1 LPGKRQPGFGYFD
14 PPGREVTGNKGF
26 FSWISPKTFL
36 LRRLKADAQSQPIQE
51 ATMRKQSVCLPL
63 FLIALLLM
71 AVGTSSAD
79 TWHYDFG
86 VGEDISAMTVV
97 NLATT
102 SPKPTYSLDGSLHM
116 AMPASSVWFD
126 LSWIN
131 DYALRMYR
139 PGGGETFTLE
149 TKLNTTY
156 NDYTFLSGLY
166 LYSSDGDTNN
176 DFIFGANSNSLKVEV
191 GNPPIYHS
199 DIYAWQSIGTYTDLY
214 LQVVHDGTNT
224 TFNYKTSA
232 DGPWLPGGNGGTLSD
247 YTFDQVGIIT
257 KTWGG
262 GALGSFSPAVNASF
276 DYLYYN
282 YSPSEIPIPGSLLLL
297 GSGLLGLA
305 GWRGLRK
312 G

>member
-1 LPGKRQPGFGYFD
+1 M
-14 PPGREVTGNKGF
+14 TGNKGF

-36 LRRLKADAQSQPIQE
+36 LRRPQADAHFQPIQE

-71 AVGTSSAD
+71 AVGTSLAD

-86 VGEDISAMTVV
+86 VGEDISAMTVD

-116 AMPASSVWFD
+116 AMPESSTWFD

-139 PGGGETFTLE
+139 TGGGEPFTLE
-149 TKLNTTY
+149 TKLKTTY
-156 NDYTFLSGLY
+156 NDYTFLSGLF
-166 LYSSDGDTNN
+166 LYQSSDGIGTN

-232 DGPWLPGGNGGTLSD
+232 DGPWLPGGNGYTLSD
-247 YTFDQVGIIT
+247 YTFDKVGIIT

-262 GALGSFSPAVNASF
+262 VPL
-276 DYLYYN
+276 D
-282 YSPSEIPIPGSLLLL
+282 PS
-297 GSGLLGLA
+297 
-305 GWRGLRK
+305 LRK
-312 G
+312 LMPLLITSITIIRPRKFPSPGPCCCWVQGCWA